1 MISPGGCDIK
11 TPILPRISLKP
22 QASATAPAWK
32 VKNEHACVSSGCR
45 FTSYMYSREKLEHTV
60 VRRVIAFID
69 GILKNG
75 VIPSVLEVSVPGV
88 SSKITNLYI

>member
-1 MISPGGCDIK
+1 MFPRAVASPVICTLEK
-11 TPILPRISLKP
+11 
-22 QASATAPAWK
+22 
-32 VKNEHACVSSGCR
+32 
-45 FTSYMYSREKLEHTV
+45 KLEHTV